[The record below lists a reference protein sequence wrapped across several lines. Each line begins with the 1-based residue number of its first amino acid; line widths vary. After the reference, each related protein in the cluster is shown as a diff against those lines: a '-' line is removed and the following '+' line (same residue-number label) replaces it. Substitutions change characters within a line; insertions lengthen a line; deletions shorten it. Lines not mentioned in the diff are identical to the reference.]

1 MPTITKIS
9 VQKRANDRY
18 NIYLDGKYSFPVSE
32 KVLFS
37 YELKEGLD
45 LDQAKID
52 EIIQD
57 ENYEKIYNKV
67 LNFLSYR
74 VRSTKEVKTRLS
86 EYLYKSGIEK
96 DLGVVFEE
104 KILENLENLG
114 LLDDEKFV
122 EQYIE
127 NAKTL
132 KSPPGQQKIRE
143 FLMKKGVDREAIES
157 SLESYSTDD
166 ERLGAEKAFEKKL
179 RSIKGNIDYKT
190 KQKIYQFLLRK
201 GYSPDVVSSVV
212 DSKFEV

>member
-9 VQKRANDRY
+9 VQKRAKDRY

-32 KVLFS
+32 NVLFS
-37 YELKEGLD
+37 YELKEGLE
-45 LDQAKID
+45 LDKKKID
-52 EIIQD
+52 SLVED

-74 VRSTKEVKTRLS
+74 VRSTYEVKTRLR
-86 EYLYKSGIEK
+86 EYLYKSGVDK
-96 DLGVVFEE
+96 KLGAVFEE
-104 KILENLENLG
+104 KILETLEKLE

-122 EQYIE
+122 SDYIE
-127 NAKTL
+127 NARHL

-143 FLMKKGVDREAIES
+143 FLMKKGVDRNIIDDGLSLYSGEIERS
-157 SLESYSTDD
+157 
-166 ERLGAEKAFEKKL
+166 GAEKALDKKL
-179 RSIKGNIDYKT
+179 KNFKGPLDYKA

-201 GYSPDVVSSVV
+201 GYSSDIVSTVV